1 MSAQLFAWLE
11 MGTSLTGPIFTVFV
25 VSTLL
30 RCLVS
35 FWFLPK
41 LDEPKIRPRPELL
54 KLIFRI
60 GRFNAITGMSL
71 DWLTVTKRRGKK
83 HDKKTEK

>member
-1 MSAQLFAWLE
+1 
-11 MGTSLTGPIFTVFV
+11 
-25 VSTLL
+25 
-30 RCLVS
+30 
-35 FWFLPK
+35 LPK
-41 LDEPKIRPRPELL
+41 LDEQKIRPRPERL